1 MIKKIV
7 YGKQFVDN
15 KDVALVT
22 KALKEETISSGKL
35 VKKFENKL
43 KSIFKSKYTLS
54 CSSGTAGLH
63 LAMMSI
69 NLKKDDVV
77 LMPAINFIASY
88 SVAKILGAK
97 IYLVDVDEYSGQMT
111 PELINQ
117 CIKENKL
124 KKIKAIVC
132 MHLAGSVKNML
143 NLYRIKK
150 KYKSILIEDACHALG
165 SKYMHGG
172 KLINAGKCQHSDIAV
187 FSFHPL
193 KSITTGEGGLIS
205 TNNKKI
211 NQRLNLLRSHGKE
224 RNKKKYW
231 EYNIKS
237 PGLNYRI
244 SDINCALGISQVEK
258 LSSFI
263 KKRRN
268 IAKNYISL
276 LKPFKK
282 IIKTPSK
289 HEIINSA
296 CHLFIISINFKKI
309 NSTKDKFLKFMNKK
323 NIFPQFHYIPIFKF
337 DLFKLNQ
344 KKNFKNAINYY
355 NKCISIPIYYK
366 LSLKDQKYVVKCIN
380 KFIYSSKK

>member
-1 MIKKIV
+1 MRYIP
-7 YGKQFVDN
+7 YGKQFIN
-15 KDVALVT
+15 KSDIDLV
-22 KALKEETISSGKL
+22 SSSLREDLITTGKN
-35 VKKFENKL
+35 VEKFENKNSKFL
-43 KSIFKSKYTLS
+43 KAKFALA
-54 CSSGTAGLH
+54 CSNGTAALH
-63 LAMMSI
+63 LAFCAI
-69 NLKKDDVV
+69 RLKKNDTVI
-77 LMPAINFIASY
+77 MPSINFISAYNMASN
-88 SVAKILGAK
+88 IGAN
-97 IYLVDVDEYSGQMT
+97 IYLADVDSKTGQMT
-111 PELINQ
+111 PETLLDCIN
-117 CIKENKL
+117 KFKL
-124 KKIKAIVC
+124 KKIKTILT
-132 MHLAGSVKNML
+132 MHMGGYPENIPEF
-143 NLYRIKK
+143 NRIKK

-165 SKYMHGG
+165 SKYMHEG
-172 KLINAGKCQHSDIAV
+172 KLINVGKCQHSDIAV

-211 NQRLNLLRSHGKE
+211 NQRLNLLRSHGIE

-282 IIKTPSK
+282 IIKTSSE

-380 KFIYSSKK
+380 KFIYPSEK

>member
-22 KALKEETISSGKL
+22 KALKEEKISSGKL

-132 MHLAGSVKNML
+132 MHLAGNIKNMM
-143 NLYRIKK
+143 NLYKIKK

-172 KLINAGKCQHSDIAV
+172 KLINVGKCQHSDIAV

-211 NQRLNLLRSHGKE
+211 NQRLNLLRSHGIE
-224 RNKKKYW
+224 RNKKKWY
-231 EYNIKS
+231 
-237 PGLNYRI
+237 
-244 SDINCALGISQVEK
+244 
-258 LSSFI
+258 
-263 KKRRN
+263 
-268 IAKNYISL
+268 
-276 LKPFKK
+276 
-282 IIKTPSK
+282 
-289 HEIINSA
+289 
-296 CHLFIISINFKKI
+296 
-309 NSTKDKFLKFMNKK
+309 
-323 NIFPQFHYIPIFKF
+323 
-337 DLFKLNQ
+337 
-344 KKNFKNAINYY
+344 
-355 NKCISIPIYYK
+355 
-366 LSLKDQKYVVKCIN
+366 
-380 KFIYSSKK
+380 